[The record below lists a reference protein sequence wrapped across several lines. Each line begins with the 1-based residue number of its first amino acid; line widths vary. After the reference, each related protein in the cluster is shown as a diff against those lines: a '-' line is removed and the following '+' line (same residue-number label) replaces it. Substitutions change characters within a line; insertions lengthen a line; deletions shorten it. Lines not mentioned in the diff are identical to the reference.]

1 MGSFSY
7 FNPSIN
13 YNNKRQLTQSGVDL
27 TQINQNIVPIDH
39 DSYCIGLDG
48 VGSDG
53 NTNQWKCVYTVGV
66 KTANIDVGTICAS
79 TAVCTDILC
88 MGAESVSE
96 TDIAKI
102 NGITDGTVAGNN
114 ALVVDANKDIATLR
128 NVSMDGT
135 LTVCDTVLSSD
146 STGVLNIGTSGC
158 ATNGTLGVGIESLCD
173 IPASPS
179 SNQNLIWTGSAFAW
193 CDAGVAINVC
203 EINDPVSNTI
213 VANVDTFKFDVNCG
227 FELTDNSDG
236 SVTVGNTGVSFKT
249 IEVSG
254 SSDLVATNNDTLEVV
269 AGTGIT
275 IATNTGSSPKQLCI
289 TNGNAE
295 RSTIVTEAFTATAS
309 QTTFTPAQC
318 YTTGHIDV
326 FLNGIKLIEGASN
339 DFVANNNTSVV
350 LNSGA
355 NVSDVLETVSYSTF
369 DSASHYTCAQ
379 MQAFPN
385 HILPSVDDTHC
396 LGEAGKRWKDV
407 FASSTTIGDLHMHND
422 NGHFTLDEQSEYIR
436 VFNHTNGKFYKLLM
450 EELDE

>member
-1 MGSFSY
+1 VGSFSY
-7 FNPSIN
+7 FNPNIN

-135 LTVCDTVLSSD
+135 LTVCNTVLSSD

-227 FELTDNSDG
+227 FELTDNG
-236 SVTVGNTGVSFKT
+236 SGTVTVGSSGVSYKT
-249 IEVSG
+249 LEVSG
-254 SSDLVATNNDTLEVV
+254 QSSLVATNNDTLEVV

-355 NVSDVLETVSYSTF
+355 NVSDVLETVSYATF

-450 EELDE
+450 EELNE

>member
-7 FNPSIN
+7 FNPNIN
-13 YNNKRQLTQSGVDL
+13 YNNKRQQTSGTSGVDL
-27 TQINQNIVPIDH
+27 TQIDQNIVPIEH
-39 DSYCIGLDG
+39 NTHCIGLEG
-48 VGSDG
+48 TG
-53 NTNQWKCVYTVGV
+53 NNSNQWKCVYTVGV
-66 KTANIDVGTICAS
+66 KTANIDVETICAS
-79 TAVCTDILC
+79 TAVCTGTLC
-88 MGAESVSE
+88 MGSQNITAS
-96 TDIAKI
+96 DIAKI
-102 NGITDGTVAGNN
+102 NGITNGTVAGNN
-114 ALVVDANKDIATLR
+114 ALVVNANKDIATLR
-128 NVSMDGT
+128 NVTMCGN

-158 ATNGTLGVGIESLCD
+158 ATNGTLGVGIEALCD
-173 IPASPS
+173 VPASPS

-203 EINDPVSNTI
+203 EINDPVSNTT
-213 VANVDTFKFDVNCG
+213 VTDVNTFKFDVNCG
-227 FELTDNSDG
+227 FELTDNG
-236 SVTVGNTGVSFKT
+236 GGTVTVGSSGVSYKT
-249 IEVSG
+249 LEVAG
-254 SSDLVATNNDTLEVV
+254 QSSLVATNNDTLEVV

-275 IATNTGSSPKQLCI
+275 LVTNTGSNPKQLCI

-295 RSTIVTEAFTATAS
+295 RSTIVTESFTATAS